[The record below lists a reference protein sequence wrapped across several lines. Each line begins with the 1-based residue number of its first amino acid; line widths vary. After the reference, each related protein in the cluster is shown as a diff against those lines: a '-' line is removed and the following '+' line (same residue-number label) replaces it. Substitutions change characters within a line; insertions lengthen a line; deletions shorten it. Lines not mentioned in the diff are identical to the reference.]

1 MKRSLII
8 TTFIVTFLGV
18 FIYNA
23 FNQVTPEEI
32 ENAPDWLP
40 LEEAMSKAE
49 IDGRL
54 LVIDIFEVGCQ
65 FCRAMNRDVYPA
77 PSTRAVI
84 DRDFHP
90 VKINGNSENLITFM
104 GEEMSEQAFANKM
117 GLTAFPFTVIMDA
130 EGNVIDRRRGY
141 LGVTELTRMMR
152 SAREKVAES

>member
-8 TTFIVTFLGV
+8 TAFIVAFLGV

-23 FNQVTPEEI
+23 FNQVTPMEI
-32 ENAPDWLP
+32 ENAPDWLSI
-40 LEEAMSKAE
+40 EEAMDKAQD
-49 IDGRL
+49 DGRL

-65 FCRAMNRDVYPA
+65 FCRAMNREVYPA

-84 DRDFHP
+84 DRDFHA
-90 VKINGNSENLITFM
+90 VKINGNSDNKITFM
-104 GEEMSEQAFANKM
+104 GEEMTEASFANKM

-152 SAREKVAES
+152 SAREKVAVN